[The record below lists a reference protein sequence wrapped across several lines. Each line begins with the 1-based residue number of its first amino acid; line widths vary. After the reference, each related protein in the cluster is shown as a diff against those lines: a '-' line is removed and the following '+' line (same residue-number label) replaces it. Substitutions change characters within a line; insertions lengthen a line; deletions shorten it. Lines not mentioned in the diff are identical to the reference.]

1 MSHRRYTPYLF
12 ILPALAMYALFV
24 VLPIAD
30 SLRMSL
36 LHWSSPLLP
45 PEFCGLDNFRRLM
58 SDSVFW
64 HAAWHNLL
72 LLTGSLL
79 LQLPLAM
86 AIALLLH
93 QRTIARGLFR
103 TAFFAPMMMP
113 TAAIAVL
120 WQYLY
125 EPESGLLSSVIRC
138 WQSDFVFPWLSDPG
152 SALLW
157 IFVTICWQ
165 YTGFHMVLYLA
176 GLSTIPNDYYEAARI
191 DGANEW
197 QICWHIALPAL
208 RPTIAISA
216 TLSII
221 GSLKYF
227 DLIYLMGG
235 GLPEKSREVMAT
247 YIYRLAF
254 EQNQGRYGYG
264 SAAAVC
270 LFVLALAV
278 VIPLQARQLRT
289 AS

>member
-1 MSHRRYTPYLF
+1 MPHQRLTPYLF
-12 ILPALAMYALFV
+12 VLPALLLYAVFV
-24 VLPIAD
+24 LLPILD
-30 SLRMSL
+30 SLRMAF

-45 PEFCGLDNFRRLM
+45 PDYCGLDNFRRLLQ
-58 SDSVFW
+58 DGIFW
-64 HAAWHNLL
+64 RAAWHNLL

-86 AIALLLH
+86 GIALLLH
-93 QRTIARGLFR
+93 QRTLGKTLFR

-120 WQYLY
+120 WQYMY
-125 EPESGLLSSVIRC
+125 EPENGLLSSLLRC
-138 WQSDFVFPWLSDPG
+138 WRADFVFPWLSDPH

-197 QICWHIALPAL
+197 QISWHITLPAL
-208 RPTIAISA
+208 KPTMAVSA
-216 TLSII
+216 TLSVI

-270 LFVLALAV
+270 LFLLALAI
-278 VIPLQARQLRT
+278 VIPLQARQLRR
-289 AS
+289 AL